1 MIHYTGRQTL
11 GPRGP
16 SGPAGRCDQPLDLA
30 VLDQVAAE
38 FPGLKISRRDGYV
51 VVPWHGREDA
61 ARGEASAARM
71 QALTGCM
78 VADRRHGRLVDLAVK
93 VPAV

>member
-1 MIHYTGRQTL
+1 MIHELTIGHLDPVALQARRAVAT
-11 GPRGP
+11 
-16 SGPAGRCDQPLDLA
+16 SPLDLV

-51 VVPWHGREDA
+51 VVPWHGRENA
-61 ARGEASAARM
+61 ASGEAFAARM
-71 QALTGCM
+71 QVLTGCM
-78 VADRRHGRLVDLAVK
+78 VADRRNGRLVDLAAK